1 MQKFRRKG
9 EFDADFLGFYAEY
22 KILPLA
28 GLDGTCA
35 CLRCACGGAGE
46 CCAAMI

>member
-35 CLRCACGGAGE
+35 CLRRAWCGAGE
-46 CCAAMI
+46 CWAAMI

>member
-1 MQKFRRKG
+1 MQKFRKKG

-35 CLRCACGGAGE
+35 YARYAWCSAGE